1 LFEATW
7 IAYTSAHRALWGEA
21 GGPLGGVRAPRHPPS
36 KQEWLRDRAYTE
48 PSPMAGARR
57 L

>member
-36 KQEWLRDRAYTE
+36 KQEWLRDRAYAE